1 MRREISA
8 ERPLLVAH
16 RAGNELPSLQAACE
30 AGVDL
35 IEADVR
41 YHRGRLE
48 VRHTKT
54 MGPIPLLWDKWF
66 IAPGWRPRLL
76 LDELL
81 AAAPDCELMLDI
93 KGGDERFPREI
104 ARAVRDALPGR
115 DYSVCSQF
123 WQLLEPFH
131 DEPAARV
138 IHSIGSTS
146 MLRNVRPHLVRHP
159 AEAVSIHRKLLTPDV
174 VADLFERVGIIMT
187 WPVNRE
193 SDLRALQAMG
203 VNGFISDNLGLLR
216 QVVSE
221 REGAMRR

>member
-8 ERPLLVAH
+8 ERPLTVAH
-16 RAGNELPSLQAACE
+16 RAGNERASLQAACA

-54 MGPIPLLWDKWF
+54 MGPVPLLWDKWF
-66 IAPGWRPRLL
+66 IAPGWRPRMLL
-76 LDELL
+76 ADLL
-81 AAAPDCELMLDI
+81 AAAAGCELMLDI
-93 KGGDERFPREI
+93 KGGDERFPREV
-104 ARAVRDALPGR
+104 ARAVREALPGR

-123 WQLLEPFH
+123 WRLLEPFH

-138 IHSIGSTS
+138 IHSIGSTA
-146 MLRNVRPHLVRHP
+146 MLHNVRPHLVRYP
-159 AEAVSIHRKLLTPDV
+159 AEAVSIHKKLLTPAV
-174 VADLFERVGIIMT
+174 VADLLERVPIIMT

-193 SDLRALQAMG
+193 ADLRALQSMG
-203 VNGFISDNLGLLR
+203 VNGFISDNLDLLR
-216 QVVSE
+216 QVVRE
-221 REGAMRR
+221 REAAR

>member
-8 ERPLLVAH
+8 ERPLTVAH
-16 RAGNELPSLQAACE
+16 RAGNELPSLRTACE

-41 YHRGRLE
+41 YSRGRLE

-54 MGPIPLLWDKWF
+54 MGPVPLLWDKWF
-66 IAPGWRPRLL
+66 IAPGWRPRLS

-115 DYSVCSQF
+115 AYSVCSQF
-123 WQLLEPFH
+123 WRLLEPFH

-138 IHSIGSTS
+138 IHSIGSTA

-159 AEAVSIHRKLLTPDV
+159 AEAVSIHRKLLTPAV
-174 VADLFERVGIIMT
+174 VEDLFERVSIIMT

-203 VNGFISDNLGLLR
+203 VNGFISDNLDLLR
-216 QVVSE
+216 QVVRE
-221 REGAMRR
+221 RETAARR